1 VIRAAAIPA
10 AWLACLAL
18 GGCAGLAREPAP
30 ATPAGEDAAAEAAA
44 AASAPVLSLR
54 VQAPD
59 SLRELL
65 EQQLDLA
72 RLPAL
77 ASGRTLPQRE
87 IDRLVAAAPEQV
99 RSLAETE
106 GFFTPQIQVQQFPG
120 EPPVVELRVDPGP
133 RARVRK
139 LDMGLAGPLAEALTR
154 GDAQAVAVDAA
165 LREDWPLEPGE
176 PFRNAEW
183 AAAKRNALARLRALG
198 YARADWVST
207 LARVDASAQRV
218 DLELVADTGP
228 LFRTGELRIRGL
240 QMHDEQTVRNIA
252 DFRPGTPAT
261 EKLLLDVQERLQRS
275 GLFTTASVQL
285 DARAED
291 PEHATITIRVAER
304 ERQEATFGLG
314 ISADVGPRGTVEHV
328 HRRVFGQALT
338 ARNAF
343 ELGRVRRSWTGELST
358 HTLPGLYRNL
368 VGGAAERIESSSDIV
383 SSIRLRLGRAQET
396 PRIDRLVYVEAE
408 RSLRR
413 LDDGTETDAD
423 ALSLHYQAVW
433 RRVDNVLLP
442 TEGWVFSGQVGGG
455 RARSDPGGTGPFGRA
470 YGRLAVY
477 QPLGG
482 WYGSLRLEAGEVFAR
497 DDVTPPE
504 SLLFRAGG
512 DGSVRGYEYRSLA
525 PTEDDI
531 VYGGKVL
538 ATASVEI
545 ARPILARMPQLWG
558 AVFVDAG
565 RAAERWQD
573 YTPAVGYGVGLRYRS
588 PIGPLSVD
596 VARGLETGSV
606 RLHLSV
612 GVTF

>member
-1 VIRAAAIPA
+1 MIRAAAIPA